1 MNRCIF
7 IRYENMNDKNHKKQ
21 KKEDTSLPEIKVK
34 KDKRLTAME
43 EKDAKELALAIR
55 DLMRQGKDGK

>member
-1 MNRCIF
+1 
-7 IRYENMNDKNHKKQ
+7 MNDKNQKKP

-34 KDKRLTAME
+34 KDKRISAME